1 MKDRKGN
8 TCVMHD
14 NKKQTATT
22 RDRESYNF
30 QNNFLHFLKKV
41 TMIDLRVLVL
51 IVHVRI

>member
-8 TCVMHD
+8 RCVMHD
-14 NKKQTATT
+14 NKKQTAT

-41 TMIDLRVLVL
+41 TMIGLRVLVL